1 MRTNLKNVAEQY
13 EHLSFVS
20 SLIRNQIN
28 EVNAS
33 SDEYDISKSI
43 SIQKTIPKFHN
54 QEQHD
59 FVIVQTTTGCIFAQL
74 LLIFF
79 CSISGTTFAICS
91 IQPLDALIRAPPTKD
106 RELGLCCVRA
116 QNEPEFIFARSIDFD
131 KQGDYFVMDVVDH
144 TGDMFLRCEEIL
156 PQ

>member
-1 MRTNLKNVAEQY
+1 
-13 EHLSFVS
+13 
-20 SLIRNQIN
+20 
-28 EVNAS
+28 
-33 SDEYDISKSI
+33 
-43 SIQKTIPKFHN
+43 
-54 QEQHD
+54 
-59 FVIVQTTTGCIFAQL
+59 VQTTTGCIFAQL

-116 QNEPEFIFARSIDFD
+116 QNEPEFIFARSIVRGAPLIQDFD

>member
-1 MRTNLKNVAEQY
+1 LVY
-13 EHLSFVS
+13 CS
-20 SLIRNQIN
+20 
-28 EVNAS
+28 
-33 SDEYDISKSI
+33 
-43 SIQKTIPKFHN
+43 PKFHN

-106 RELGLCCVRA
+106 CELGLCRVRA
-116 QNEPEFIFARSIDFD
+116 RNEPEFIFAWSIVRGAPLIQDFD